1 MAEIRFKSR
10 FDSTPTTTPFTLVSS
25 PWEQS
30 SKRKMENKIRKR
42 NASKIKEAM
51 MKMSDKDYSRIIRRA
66 LFNIVCQVTSFL
78 LFGHPHHQSFPSQ
91 SLYKRSELSI
101 ELLEIVHFAGVLNH

>member
-66 LFNIVCQVTSFL
+66 LFNIVCQVTSIFV
-78 LFGHPHHQSFPSQ
+78 FWASASPVFP
-91 SLYKRSELSI
+91 LSKP
-101 ELLEIVHFAGVLNH
+101 L